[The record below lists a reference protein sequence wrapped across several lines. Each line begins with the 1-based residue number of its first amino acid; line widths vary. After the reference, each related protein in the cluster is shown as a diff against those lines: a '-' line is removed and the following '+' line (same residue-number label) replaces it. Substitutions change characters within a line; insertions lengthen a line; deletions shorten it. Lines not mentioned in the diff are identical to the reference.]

1 MTTKAKKYEALGRA
15 LRAARE
21 AAGLS
26 TSDVANDC
34 GVSANCVSKWE
45 RGLNRPGPKHAA
57 SLGAVFPELVSQ
69 LTRALAEPPKAV
81 DRSPNRPAKARP
93 KRPQRA
99 RQASYRIDYPQP
111 PEGAPEPGGESAE
124 APEAPR
130 GGTVRAWIEMAK
142 RVRGSGEAD
151 AFLAL
156 LLFAAGEG
164 MSAAEV
170 IEGLR

>member
-34 GVSANCVSKWE
+34 GVSANCISKWE

-57 SLGAVFPELVSQ
+57 SLGAVFPELVST

-111 PEGAPEPGGESAE
+111 PEGAPEPGGEAAE
-124 APEAPR
+124 HPR
-130 GGTVRAWIEMAK
+130 RSTVRAWIEMAK
-142 RVRGSGEAD
+142 RVRRSAEAD
-151 AFLAL
+151 AILAL
-156 LLFAAGEG
+156 LLFAADEG

-170 IEGLR
+170 LEGLR